1 MVRRWP
7 ARARAAA
14 AVRVAAARAANYGGR
29 RGGEGGKR
37 RKVRKTK
44 RSMETFEI
52 FWNKEIGPVFS
63 YGRKRVGDEDE
74 AKSACSPRIRPA
86 LSFSSPIKDD
96 HQQKRSPKKSSI
108 VPLSDGWW
116 KGARTQAHLYPIAI
130 DSDPIRVCPT
140 RQCYFRPGLSV
151 VGRRTNASAPLG
163 APPAAADRLRPLISR
178 ADDAARIVRV
188 GRSGNAP
195 PPGLEKQAH
204 HLEGSRG
211 TADFSR
217 CKTVCR

>member
-1 MVRRWP
+1 MKYFGIRKLDRYFLMVGNVLAMKTRR
-7 ARARAAA
+7 
-14 AVRVAAARAANYGGR
+14 N
-29 RGGEGGKR
+29 
-37 RKVRKTK
+37 
-44 RSMETFEI
+44 
-52 FWNKEIGPVFS
+52 
-63 YGRKRVGDEDE
+63 
-74 AKSACSPRIRPA
+74 RPA
-86 LSFSSPIKDD
+86 AQGSDLPFLSPPRSRMITSK
-96 HQQKRSPKKSSI
+96 KRSPKKSSI